1 MENLKSE
8 LSSEIADKFLVN
20 NELPIVG
27 KIDFLAFNRLVGESV
42 EYSNTD
48 EYLAAIKK
56 ELDCNPDGFKV
67 YTNSNNPELLK
78 AVDDIYYANYG
89 TDNPHNLEWYKSQGN
104 TFVIYEDK
112 KDNFK
117 FDINLTKD
125 QQSELAAIEAK
136 LHELKKQG
144 VEHLT
149 LFSSDYTANLMTD
162 AGYESKHKLLEAPEV
177 SDGIFRKDVHS
188 STNNDIHNS
197 LDLTEKG
204 TLYTHESVDSL
215 IERVQDKSIFL
226 DYELCSK
233 PGITEDEIST
243 LNNGLD
249 KLLEKTKANN
259 PSLTQNIKSKAKEI
273 PVLEKQTS
281 FSQMLFEKPTLPA
294 DLSIKK
300 NYNNPS
306 EYLGQFIRK
315 GKFDFKNFEIFS
327 NDNFYLTGDFKFISE
342 NGIKVPKFDSLTLTN
357 RVTHKQCDCMQILN
371 KLNENNVDIL
381 KLNPS
386 HFEQLFSKNSLN
398 LTDIKGKELFTK
410 SLTDKP
416 FNISITRVGGKM
428 FGFTNKI
435 MNAFSKIN
443 QAVMG

>member
-1 MENLKSE
+1 METLKSE
-8 LSSEIADKFLVN
+8 RSSEIADKFLVN

-27 KIDFLAFNRLVGESV
+27 KIKFLGLGGEVAETKYYTNS
-42 EYSNTD
+42 D
-48 EYLAAIKK
+48 EYLATIKK
-56 ELDCNPDGFKV
+56 EIDYMDGFKT
-67 YTNSNNPELLK
+67 YTNPNYPELRK
-78 AVDDIYYANYG
+78 TVDDIFYSNCG
-89 TDNPHNLEWYKSQGN
+89 SENPHSLEWYTGN
-104 TFVIYEDK
+104 LTIYNDESEG
-112 KDNFK
+112 FK
-117 FDINLTKD
+117 VEINLTKN
-125 QQSELAAIEAK
+125 QQSELASIESK
-136 LHELKKQG
+136 LQDLKNLG
-144 VEHLT
+144 VDDIS
-149 LFSSDYTANLMTD
+149 LFSYDYKTDLYTD
-162 AGYESKHKLLEAPEV
+162 AEIQSHHEILDIPEISDKTGLNNIKESFHPD
-177 SDGIFRKDVHS
+177 SF
-188 STNNDIHNS
+188 NS
-197 LDLTEKG
+197 EHVIQRGTMKTTE
-204 TLYTHESVDSL
+204 SIDSL
-215 IERVQDKSIFL
+215 LNRVQDKSIFL

-435 MNAFSKIN
+435 MNAFSKLN